1 MRVLG
6 IDPGSRKL
14 GWGVVERRG
23 RALVGVAAGVVSL
36 PAGKPLPERL
46 SEVFDA
52 IDAIIEDHAPEV
64 VAVEDVFFAHFPAAA
79 IKLAH
84 VRGVVLVVAERRGLR
99 IAEYPP
105 ALVKRTVT
113 GRGAADKTQVA
124 RIVRVTLG
132 LTRVP
137 PSDAADALAVAITHL
152 SSLRL
157 FGKR

>member
-1 MRVLG
+1 MYDVG
-6 IDPGSRKL
+6 INFSIFVYCIPYY
-14 GWGVVERRG
+14 
-23 RALVGVAAGVVSL
+23 
-36 PAGKPLPERL
+36 
-46 SEVFDA
+46 
-52 IDAIIEDHAPEV
+52 
-64 VAVEDVFFAHFPAAA
+64 
-79 IKLAH
+79 